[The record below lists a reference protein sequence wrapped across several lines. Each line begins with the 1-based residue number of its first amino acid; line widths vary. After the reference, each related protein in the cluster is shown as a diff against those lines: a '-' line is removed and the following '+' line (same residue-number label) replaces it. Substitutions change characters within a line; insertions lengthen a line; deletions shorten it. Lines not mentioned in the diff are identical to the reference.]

1 MQKIICISNNNEL
14 GFNSGK
20 SNYKNGTYDKIN
32 SSMGNDIIMNIKN
45 IYLITMVLNLAAK

>member
-20 SNYKNGTYDKIN
+20 SNYKNGAYDKIN